1 MSTRTTHVRLTP
13 VAAFKAE
20 LLSGDSILTL
30 AGLGERDRSGVVELA
45 CGLLT
50 RIARDLVPS
59 DVEDPRLET
68 TLITPEPE
76 VMEVYARWRVAVR
89 EYENRPA
96 RLAALET
103 ALNTIHDITAQA
115 VKNVDY

>member
-1 MSTRTTHVRLTP
+1 MATRTTHVRLTP
-13 VAAFKAE
+13 VAAFKADV
-20 LLSGDSILTL
+20 LSGDSILTL

-45 CGLLT
+45 CGLLM
-50 RIARDLVPS
+50 RIAQDLVPN
-59 DVEDPRLET
+59 DVEDPRLRT
-68 TLITPEPE
+68 NVITPQPE
-76 VMEVYARWRVAVR
+76 VMEVYALWRMAVR
-89 EYENRPA
+89 EYEDRPA

>member
-50 RIARDLVPS
+50 LIAQRLVPS
-59 DVEDPRLET
+59 DVEDPRLEKT
-68 TLITPEPE
+68 VKPEPE
-76 VMEVYARWRVAVR
+76 VMEVYARWRGAVR